1 MWRIGF
7 VLIFVGNVLAEPV
20 LPSAKRQQTLINLLK
35 HDCGA
40 CHGLLLKGGL
50 GPSLLPEAL
59 ADKSDQ
65 FLVNTIQEGRKG
77 TAMPPWKKFISQ
89 QETLWLID
97 YLKNNK

>member
-1 MWRIGF
+1 MWRLGI
-7 VLIFVGNVLAEPV
+7 IFIFAGSVVAEP
-20 LPSAKRQQTLINLLK
+20 LAPSAKRQQYLINLLK

-50 GPSLLPEAL
+50 GPSLLPEAF

-65 FLVNTIQEGRKG
+65 LLVSTIQNGRKG

-97 YLKNNK
+97 YLRNNK